1 MIYSDLKKLLK
12 IKLTFHLKNTIKSF
26 FFVAKMSSNTR
37 LTMQKKIVN
46 YTCLILL
53 FLGVISCDQL
63 TTASLDEVVARAGT
77 SYLYKSDLTSE
88 FPKNLSYEDSIVWV
102 DNYINNWAKK
112 QLLYNKAEFNLKQ
125 EIQEDLNKLVEDYK
139 FDLWARTYKET
150 VVKSLIDT
158 LITEKEVRQFYASNK
173 NNFKLNEDM
182 LQLRYIVLPII
193 NSDLKEISDRF
204 RRFDE
209 SDYAYLDSLN
219 YHFNRFDL
227 TDSLWMTKREF
238 QKLLPQEKKANY
250 EEYLKKSQFFYAE
263 DALEVYLFF
272 VNDVRRRN
280 EIAPYHTI
288 KNTIK
293 RIVFNRKK
301 IDFIKQFD
309 QEILKDA
316 IQTKKFEVYQ

>member
-1 MIYSDLKKLLK
+1 M
-12 IKLTFHLKNTIKSF
+12 KN
-26 FFVAKMSSNTR
+26 SSIICG
-37 LTMQKKIVN
+37 LVF
-46 YTCLILL
+46 L
-53 FLGVISCDQL
+53 FAGIISCDKL
-63 TTASLDEVVARAGT
+63 TTASLDEVIARAGT
-77 SYLYKSDLTSE
+77 SYLYRSE
-88 FPKNLSYEDSIVWV
+88 ISAEMPQNLSRQDSLVWI

-112 QLLYNKAEFNLKQ
+112 QLLFGKAELNLKQ
-125 EIQEDLNKLVEDYK
+125 ETQDELNALVEEYK
-139 FDLWARTYKET
+139 FDLWARTYKEN

-158 LITEKEVRQFYASNK
+158 LITEKEVRQYYEANK
-173 NNFKLNEDM
+173 TNFRLNEDL
-182 LQLRYIVLPII
+182 LQLRYIVLPIV
-193 NSDLKEISDRF
+193 NTDLKEISDRF
-204 RRFDE
+204 RRFEEADFV
-209 SDYAYLDSLN
+209 YLDSLS

-227 TDSLWMTKREF
+227 TDSLWMSKREF
-238 QKLLPQEKKANY
+238 QKLLPEVKKNNY

-272 VNDVRRRN
+272 VKDVKRRN
-280 EIAPYHTI
+280 DAAPYHTI

>member
-26 FFVAKMSSNTR
+26 FFVAKISSNTH
-37 LTMQKKIVN
+37 LTMQKKTLN
-46 YTCLILL
+46 YTYLILL

-173 NNFKLNEDM
+173 TNFKLNEDM

-193 NSDLKEISDRF
+193 NTDLKEISDRF

>member
-1 MIYSDLKKLLK
+1 
-12 IKLTFHLKNTIKSF
+12 
-26 FFVAKMSSNTR
+26 MSSNTR
-37 LTMQKKIVN
+37 LTMQKKTVN